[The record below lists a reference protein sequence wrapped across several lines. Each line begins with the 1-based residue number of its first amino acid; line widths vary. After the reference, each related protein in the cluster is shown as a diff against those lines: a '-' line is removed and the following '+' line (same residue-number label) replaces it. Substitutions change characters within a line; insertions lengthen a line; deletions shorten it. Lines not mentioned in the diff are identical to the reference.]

1 MIKLPFILLF
11 ITIGILLLLIVFTR
25 SEVNTNFKRYW
36 INGNN
41 WKLKKN
47 RNGVKV
53 YISNCYN
60 SGIKK
65 FAATINLTTDLNELV
80 DIIYNFENYPKWIQ
94 GCKSARLI
102 KENDKNSKTGYIEI
116 SVLWPFNN
124 RDMILNFQVSAK
136 TEKLFKAVI
145 ISKSDEIPVKSGV
158 IKLQNITGS
167 FMLKELSQYDIEV
180 SCQLFIEP
188 KGNIPDW
195 IVNMFIVKMLYK
207 SLYNIEK
214 ISIKKQT
221 IELI

>member
-1 MIKLPFILLF
+1 MNKLPFIILF
-11 ITIGILLLLIVFTR
+11 ITIGVLLFLIVFTR
-25 SEVNTNFKRYW
+25 SGGNSNFKKYW
-36 INGNN
+36 LNSNN

-47 RNGVKV
+47 INGVKV

-65 FAATINLTTDLNELV
+65 FAATINLTTNLNELV
-80 DIIYNFENYPKWIQ
+80 GIIYNFENYPKWIQ

-124 RDMILNFQVSAK
+124 RDMLLNFQVSAK
-136 TEKLFKAVI
+136 TEKLFQVVI
-145 ISKSDEIPVKSGV
+145 ISKPDEIPKKQG
-158 IKLQNITGS
+158 IIRLQNITGS
-167 FMLKELSQYDIEV
+167 FMLKERNYSCIEV
-180 SCQLFIEP
+180 NCQLFIES
-188 KGNIPDW
+188 KSNIPDW
-195 IVNMFIVKMLYK
+195 IINMFIVKRLYK